1 MKKAYVKT
9 KQKGAKNLFSRSY
22 IVATVL
28 GAVLCAFILSFAVKA
43 PDEPEV
49 EQVQVT
55 EIEPIQIAEIEPKEI
70 EPKETEPLPEVVPTE
85 PPEILQAPE
94 SEEAEAVGLFT
105 QEELKIKLPV
115 SGKITN
121 QYSDSKPVKN
131 EATGVWQ
138 THNGIDIEAQQGDA
152 VVSPADGKVVSA
164 VKNALYQNS
173 VTIDHGNGYVST
185 IFNLDSLS
193 VKTGESLKCGDKIGT
208 VGAGAAVESDATP
221 HVHLEIKKNG
231 KYTDPNNYLE

>member
-9 KQKGAKNLFSRSY
+9 KQKGVKNLLSRSY

-28 GAVLCAFILSFAVKA
+28 GAALCAGILSFVLNSSG
-43 PDEPEV
+43 EPEV
-49 EQVQVT
+49 EQIQVT
-55 EIEPIQIAEIEPKEI
+55 EIEPVQIAEIVPVE
-70 EPKETEPLPEVVPTE
+70 EPLPEVIPTE
-85 PPEILQAPE
+85 PPEILEVPQK
-94 SEEAEAVGLFT
+94 EEAESVGMFS

-115 SGKITN
+115 QGKITN

-138 THNGIDIEAQQGDA
+138 THNGIDIEAKKGDEVTA
-152 VVSPADGKVVSA
+152 PAEGKVISA
-164 VKNALYQNS
+164 GKNALYQNS

-185 IFNLDSLS
+185 IFNL
-193 VKTGESLKCGDKIGT
+193 ESLNISVGDVVKQGQKIGT
-208 VGAGAAVESDATP
+208 AGEGAAVESDTSP

-231 KYTDPNNYLE
+231 KYTDPNKYIE

>member
-9 KQKGAKNLFSRSY
+9 KQKGTKNLFSRSY

-28 GAVLCAFILSFAVKA
+28 GAVLCAFILSFALRTPEKQ
-43 PDEPEV
+43 EV
-49 EQVQVT
+49 EQIQVT
-55 EIEPIQIAEIEPKEI
+55 EIEPIQIAEIEQEVM
-70 EPKETEPLPEVVPTE
+70 EPLPEVVPTE
-85 PPEILQAPE
+85 PPEILQVPE

-131 EATGVWQ
+131 ETTGVWQ
-138 THNGIDIEAQQGDA
+138 THNGIDIAANVGDA

-164 VKNALYQNS
+164 AKNALYQNS

-193 VKTGESLKCGDKIGT
+193 VKIGDTLMRGDKIGT
-208 VGAGAAVESDATP
+208 VGAGAAAESDTSP

>member
-9 KQKGAKNLFSRSY
+9 KNKGAKSLFSRTY

-28 GAVLCAFILSFAVKA
+28 GAALCAGILSFVLKT

-49 EQVQVT
+49 EQIQVT
-55 EIEPIQIAEIEPKEI
+55 EIEPIQIAEIEPREV
-70 EPKETEPLPEVVPTE
+70 EPLPEVVPTE
-85 PPEILQAPE
+85 PPEILKTPE
-94 SEEAEAVGLFT
+94 AGEAEAVGFFEP
-105 QEELKIKLPV
+105 EELKINLPV
-115 SGKITN
+115 SGKITS

-138 THNGIDIEAQQGDA
+138 THNGVDIAAQKGDV
-152 VVSPADGKVVSA
+152 VVSPADGKVISA
-164 VKNALYQNS
+164 SENALYQNS

-185 IFNLDSLS
+185 MFNLESLS
-193 VKTGESLKCGDKIGT
+193 VKTGDTVRTGDKIGT
-208 VGAGAAVESDATP
+208 VGEGAAIESDTTP

>member
-28 GAVLCAFILSFAVKA
+28 GAVLCAFILSFALRTPEKQ
-43 PDEPEV
+43 EV
-49 EQVQVT
+49 EQIQVT
-55 EIEPIQIAEIEPKEI
+55 EIEPIQIAEIEQEVI
-70 EPKETEPLPEVVPTE
+70 EPLPEVVPTE
-85 PPEILQAPE
+85 PPEILQVPE
-94 SEEAEAVGLFT
+94 SEEAEAVGLFS

-138 THNGIDIEAQQGDA
+138 THNGIDVEANVGDT

-164 VKNALYQNS
+164 AKNALYQNS

-193 VKTGESLKCGDKIGT
+193 VKTGDTLKSGDKIGT
-208 VGAGAAVESDATP
+208 VGAGATVESDATP

-231 KYTDPNNYLE
+231 KYTDPNQYLE